1 MSDNLVSDKLADIRD
16 RINALDAELQNLIN
30 ERAKLAQE
38 VAGVKQEQ
46 GDDAVFYRPE
56 REAQVLREVLERNQG
71 PLPGEEMARLFREI
85 MSACLA
91 LEQPMQVAFLGPEGT
106 FTQAAALKHFGHSV
120 NTLSMSA
127 IDEVFREVES
137 GAAHY
142 GVVPIENSTEGV
154 INHTLDMF
162 VSSSLTICGEV
173 ELRVHHHLLS
183 ADGDRAKVKRIY
195 SHQQSLAQCR
205 EWLDAN
211 CAGIERVPVSSNAE
225 AARLAQYENEAAAI
239 AGEVAAEM
247 YELKT
252 IEANIEDNPDN
263 TTRFLVIGRQL
274 TPPSG
279 DDKTSLLVAASN
291 KPGALFRLLKPF
303 ADSGISMSRIE
314 SRPSRLANWEY
325 VFFIDFDGHVKDAE
339 AAACLA
345 ALRKETTLFKVLGSY
360 PRAVL

>member
-1 MSDNLVSDKLADIRD
+1 MSNDLSEIRE
-16 RINALDAELQNLIN
+16 RINTLDAQLQQLLN
-30 ERAKLAQE
+30 ERAKLAQQVAEIKLQQGAE
-38 VAGVKQEQ
+38 VE
-46 GDDAVFYRPE
+46 FYRPE
-56 REAQVLREVLERNQG
+56 REAQVLRQVLERNQG

-91 LEQPMQVAFLGPEGT
+91 LEQPLQVAFLGPEGT

-120 NTLSMSA
+120 STVPMSA

-137 GAAHY
+137 GAANY
-142 GVVPIENSTEGV
+142 GVVPVENSTEGV

-162 VSSSLTICGEV
+162 LQSKLSICGEV

-183 ADGDRAKVKRIY
+183 ADGDKTKVTRIY

-211 CAGIERVPVSSNAE
+211 CAKIERVPVSSNAK
-225 AARLAQYENEAAAI
+225 AARLAQEEPGAAAI
-239 AGEVAAEM
+239 AGEVAAEL
-247 YELKT
+247 YQLKF
-252 IEANIEDNPDN
+252 IEKNIEDNPDN
-263 TTRFLVIGRQL
+263 TTRFLVIGKQR

-303 ADSGISMSRIE
+303 ADGGISMSRIE

-325 VFFIDFDGHVKDAE
+325 VFFIDFDGHMDDARVKECLKSLREE
-339 AAACLA
+339 A
-345 ALRKETTLFKVLGSY
+345 TLLKVLGSY

>member
-1 MSDNLVSDKLADIRD
+1 MSDEFSDIRD
-16 RINALDAELQNLIN
+16 RINSLDAELQSLIN

-38 VAGVKQEQ
+38 IAGIKIGQ
-46 GDDAVFYRPE
+46 GDEALFYRPE
-56 REAQVLREVLERNQG
+56 REAQVLRQVLERNEG
-71 PLPGEEMARLFREI
+71 PLAGEEMARLFREI

-120 NTLSMSA
+120 NTIPMSA

-137 GAAHY
+137 GAVHY
-142 GVVPIENSTEGV
+142 GVVPVENSTEGV

-162 VSSSLTICGEV
+162 VQSSLTICGEV

-183 ADGDRAKVKRIY
+183 ADGDQARVKRIY

-211 CAGIERVPVSSNAE
+211 CAGIDRIPVSSNAE
-225 AARLAQYENEAAAI
+225 AARLAKNESDAAAI
-239 AGEVAAEM
+239 AGEVAAEL
-247 YELKT
+247 YGLKT
-252 IEANIEDNPDN
+252 IESNIEDNPDN
-263 TTRFLVIGRQL
+263 TTRFLVIGRQPTL
-274 TPPSG
+274 PSG

-325 VFFIDFDGHVKDAE
+325 VFFIDFNGHVEDDE
-339 AAACLA
+339 ASTCLA
-345 ALRKETTLFKVLGSY
+345 ALQEETTLFKVLGSY